1 MDLKTKLIILTML
14 VNSLAFSERYNAEL
28 TVTGEDVVERIE
40 DTICNSDELKD
51 KNGEILY
58 QAGEYRENENGE
70 VPVDHGLDDG
80 KAPIREALWLDN
92 KGTAHNIG
100 EIVSNTHTYKTQ
112 FGSILG
118 IGGINNRLKK
128 TDSLIAMN
136 GNSNL
141 YNDGL
146 ITMNGINQHIENIL
160 EIADLGFYRNYTE
173 YTKNVINS
181 NNSNIYNR
189 GSITAKGD
197 DTTYLTAVSVSLLK
211 YNEVKQWKNV
221 INMNNSTLNNDG
233 EISYERDLNIKFTD
247 GLAVGL
253 LDLGLHYER
262 EVAGVNATGNSV
274 INNSGRI
281 FVGGDI
287 LRHKNY
293 SGITVDALGLDFEG
307 NHTKYGIKSV
317 GGKVTNSGVIEVE
330 RNFSYGKNANG
341 DILRLELIYNN
352 VLSLGLLS
360 FKNYNEKSIGV
371 SIDGGEFYNNGGT
384 IKVGVNDKDKLLQ
397 IYENAGIAVLAD
409 NQSTVVFNEKGNEHS
424 TVELEGSKV
433 WLASLNNGSK
443 MQLKGTTDIIFRTE
457 NKLGNEVGSPEIIV
471 NTDIFGND
479 GSGTY
484 VINGTVNVSGEK
496 LTYGEIKDENG
507 KVIGSEVVDKKKFN
521 TDVVIGDTSNLDI
534 GLDLKAKLD
543 ANGDI
548 VRDNAGNI
556 VYEEAE
562 KLGLLNV
569 NGKLDIKD
577 QVDVDTQNFVGT
589 DYNKFVGNTIIHA
602 DGGIT
607 GADKVK
613 SNSFV
618 FTLKTSTDQTNA
630 NIIVDSIKRKNFN
643 DIVRNSEL
651 GNIFETSYD
660 TANSEQL
667 EVYRLLAQGEDQAGF
682 DKAVDEVTGKDT
694 LVTLP
699 AQIYDITRDLNGQFK
714 DFAINNNSDGLVFKY
729 INSKSELGADSKTV
743 GFDRKSS
750 GIMVGYNNN
759 ISEKLRVGTGFAYMK
774 SDIDYT
780 SNSQNKVT
788 TWNIRGYSDYD
799 LGFAKIF
806 NDLSF
811 GYNQSENRRMAD
823 QVAYTGLKEGD
834 LDIYTLSLNNSLYK
848 DYKIND
854 RFSLTPSLN
863 LDFTYINQED
873 FKENGKLGASAD
885 KIDTYY
891 ITAGV
896 GAKAKYNLLTYENSK
911 IDLVGGINYAYDIYR
926 DSEDMSLKV
935 SAFNPYYKEELRELD
950 KKSLDLN
957 IGLDYSYKD
966 KYSVGLNYTK
976 ELINDVENDQIGVDF
991 TYKF

>member
-1 MDLKTKLIILTML
+1 MNLKTRLLVLTML
-14 VNSLAFSERYNAEL
+14 INALSFGAKYEAEL
-28 TVTGEDVVERIE
+28 VVSGEDIVERIE
-40 DTICNSDELKD
+40 DTICNSD
-51 KNGEILY
+51 NGIY
-58 QAGEYRENENGE
+58 DGQA
-70 VPVDHGLDDG
+70 VDHYLDGG
-80 KAPIREALWLDN
+80 KSPLREALWIEN
-92 KGTAHNIG
+92 KGTVHNLGTVI
-100 EIVSNTHTYKTQ
+100 STTHKYNSQ
-112 FGSILG
+112 A
-118 IGGINNRLKK
+118 GGVVVGGVNNPLKK
-128 TDSLIAMN
+128 TDNLVQMF
-136 GNSNL
+136 GGSNL

-146 ITMNGINQHIENIL
+146 ISMGSTDHHSE
-160 EIADLGFYRNYTE
+160 EIVNLLNFVPLNYSN
-173 YTKNVINS
+173 YTKNVINAE
-181 NNSNIYNR
+181 NSNIFNR
-189 GSITAKGD
+189 GTIEAKGD
-197 DTTYLTAVSVSLLK
+197 TPKYSVYLGVTALKTANIKVNKNVVNMKNSSFTNNGKIDCQRDNNIEFLKGVSVEL
-211 YNEVKQWKNV
+211 
-221 INMNNSTLNNDG
+221 
-233 EISYERDLNIKFTD
+233 LNIGIYYD
-247 GLAVGL
+247 
-253 LDLGLHYER
+253 R
-262 EVAGVNATGNSV
+262 NVAGVNATGGTV
-274 INNSGRI
+274 VNNNHI
-281 FVGGDI
+281 FVGGDV
-287 LRHKNY
+287 LLPKKY
-293 SGITVDALGLDFEG
+293 SGIGIQGLGLDFEG
-307 NHTKYGIKSV
+307 NHTKYGIKSTD
-317 GGKVTNSGVIEVE
+317 GKVINTGLIEVE
-330 RNFSYGKNANG
+330 RDFTYGKDQNG
-341 DILRLELIYNN
+341 YILKLELIKNE
-352 VLSLGLLS
+352 VLGLDLLS
-360 FKNYNEKSIGV
+360 FQNFYEKSIGV
-371 SIDGGEFYNNGGT
+371 SMEGGTFYNNGGT
-384 IKVGVNDKDKLLQ
+384 IKVGANHKDRLLQ
-397 IYENAGIAVLAD
+397 IYDNAAIAVQANAGAE
-409 NQSTVVFNEKGNEHS
+409 VVFNETGRETS
-424 TVELEGSKV
+424 TIELEGPQI
-433 WLASLNNGSK
+433 WLGSLNDYSK
-443 MQLKGTTDIIFRTE
+443 MTLNGTTDVIIRTK
-457 NKLGNEVGSPEIIV
+457 NKPKEGVRPEIVV
-471 NTDIFGND
+471 NKDIFGND
-479 GSGTY
+479 GTGEY
-484 VINGTVNVSGEK
+484 IINGDLNIRGEE
-496 LTYGEIKDENG
+496 LVYGEVKDENG
-507 KVIGSEVVDKKKFN
+507 KVIGSEVVDKKEFD
-521 TDVVIGDTSNLDI
+521 TDIIIGDTSNVQIGVNYEYALDE
-534 GLDLKAKLD
+534 
-543 ANGDI
+543 NGEIKKDE
-548 VRDNAGNI
+548 NGNPI
-556 VYEEAE
+556 IQT
-562 KLGLLNV
+562 KQLGKLNV
-569 NGKLDIKD
+569 QGKLDIQSNIK
-577 QVDVDTQNFVGT
+577 VDSLHLVGET
-589 DYNKFVGNTIIHA
+589 AEELEHYKGNTIVHA
-602 DGGIT
+602 DNGIT
-607 GADKVK
+607 GTEKVTSDSFMFTVK
-613 SNSFV
+613 SA
-618 FTLKTSTDQTNA
+618 TDKTNA

-780 SNSQNKVT
+780 SNSKNKVT